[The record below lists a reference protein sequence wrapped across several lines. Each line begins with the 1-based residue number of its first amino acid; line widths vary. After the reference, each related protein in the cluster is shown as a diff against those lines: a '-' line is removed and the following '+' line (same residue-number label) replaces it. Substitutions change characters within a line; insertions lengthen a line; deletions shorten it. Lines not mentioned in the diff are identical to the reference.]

1 MNQCES
7 SDMGY
12 LDAGTGSMLVA
23 MLGGGLLGIVSW
35 VLNIIGLAKA
45 SMIGRSAQTRLIFH
59 IVGIFLYPIG
69 MVLGLIWVFK
79 WRKSDARDLAL
90 QEFPP
95 PPPPPIS

>member
-1 MNQCES
+1 
-7 SDMGY
+7 MGY

-23 MLGGGLLGIVSW
+23 MLGGGLLGIVPW
-35 VLNIIGLAKA
+35 ILNIIGLAKA

-59 IVGIFLYPIG
+59 IVGLVIYPIG

-79 WRKSDARDLAL
+79 WRISDTLETNRNSL
-90 QEFPP
+90 P